1 MIVEVSTHDKGGVV
15 MATVSI
21 IGSGNMARAIA
32 TRALAGG
39 HDVQIVGRNKDKVA
53 ALAADLS
60 GDGKVSEAT
69 LGDPLTGDIVV
80 LALGYGP
87 TLEVAQRYG
96 DQLAGKVVVDIANPI
111 DPQTFDKLVTPPDS
125 SAAEELAKV
134 VPAGARVVKAFNT
147 TFGGP
152 LIAGDVKGQQL
163 DVFIAADD
171 DDAKQAV
178 TQLVESVGLRPI
190 DVGQLAMARY
200 LEAMHLA
207 HVRTQFTRGTQFST
221 ALKLI
226 D

>member
-1 MIVEVSTHDKGGVV
+1 

-21 IGSGNMARAIA
+21 IGTGNMARGIA

-39 HDVQIVGRNKDKVA
+39 NDVQLVGRNKEKVT
-53 ALAADLS
+53 ALAADLA
-60 GDGKVSEAT
+60 GNGKVSEGT
-69 LGDPLTGDIVV
+69 LGDTLTGDIVV
-80 LALGYGP
+80 LALWYGP

-96 DQLAGKVVVDIANPI
+96 DQLTGKVVVDIANPI

-125 SAAEELAKV
+125 SAAQELTKV

-147 TFGGP
+147 TFGGT
-152 LIAGDVKGQQL
+152 LVEGNVKGQQL

-171 DDAKQAV
+171 DEAKQAI
-178 TQLVESVGLRPI
+178 TQLVESAGLRPI
-190 DVGQLAMARY
+190 DVGPLSMARY
-200 LEAMHLA
+200 LEAMHLV
-207 HVRTQFTRGTQFST
+207 HVKTQFTRGTQFST

>member
-1 MIVEVSTHDKGGVV
+1 

-21 IGSGNMARAIA
+21 IGTGNMARGIA

-39 HDVQIVGRNKDKVA
+39 NDVQLVGRNREKVS

-60 GDGKVSEAT
+60 GDGKVSEAA
-69 LGDPLTGDIVV
+69 LGDPLTGDIVI
-80 LALGYGP
+80 LALSYGP

-96 DQLAGKVVVDIANPI
+96 DQLTGKVVVDIANPI

-125 SAAEELAKV
+125 SAAQELTKV

-147 TFGGP
+147 TFGGT
-152 LIAGDVKGQQL
+152 LVEGNVKGQQL

-171 DDAKQAV
+171 DEAKQAI
-178 TQLVESVGLRPI
+178 TQLVESAGLRPI
-190 DVGQLAMARY
+190 DVGPLSMARY
-200 LEAMHLA
+200 LEAMHLV
-207 HVRTQFTRGTQFST
+207 HVKTQFTRGTQFST
-221 ALKLI
+221 ALKVV

>member
-1 MIVEVSTHDKGGVV
+1 

-21 IGSGNMARAIA
+21 IGTGNMARGIA

-39 HDVQIVGRNKDKVA
+39 NDVQLVGRNKEKVS

-60 GDGKVSEAT
+60 GDGKVSEAA

-80 LALGYGP
+80 LALWYGP

-96 DQLAGKVVVDIANPI
+96 DQLAGKVVIDIANPI
-111 DPQTFDKLVTPPDS
+111 DSQTFDRLVTPPDS
-125 SAAEELAKV
+125 SAAQELTKV

-147 TFGGP
+147 TFGGT
-152 LIAGDVKGQQL
+152 LVEGNVKGQQL

-171 DDAKQAV
+171 DEAKQAI
-178 TQLVESVGLRPI
+178 TQLVESAGLRPI
-190 DVGQLAMARY
+190 DVGPLSMARY
-200 LEAMHLA
+200 LEAMHLV
-207 HVRTQFTRGTQFST
+207 HVKTQFTRGTQFST
-221 ALKLI
+221 ALKLV

>member
-1 MIVEVSTHDKGGVV
+1 

-21 IGSGNMARAIA
+21 IGTGNMARGIA

-39 HDVQIVGRNKDKVA
+39 NDVQLVGRNREKVS

-60 GDGKVSEAT
+60 GDGKVSEAA
-69 LGDPLTGDIVV
+69 LGDPLTGDIVI
-80 LALGYGP
+80 LALSYGP

-96 DQLAGKVVVDIANPI
+96 DQLTGKVVVDIANPI

-125 SAAEELAKV
+125 SAAQELTKV

-147 TFGGP
+147 TFGGT
-152 LIAGDVKGQQL
+152 LVEGNVKGQQL

-171 DDAKQAV
+171 DVAKQAI
-178 TQLVESVGLRPI
+178 TQLVESAGLRPI
-190 DVGQLAMARY
+190 DVGPLSMARY
-200 LEAMHLA
+200 LEAMHLV
-207 HVRTQFTRGTQFST
+207 HVKTQFTRGTQFST
-221 ALKLI
+221 ALKVV